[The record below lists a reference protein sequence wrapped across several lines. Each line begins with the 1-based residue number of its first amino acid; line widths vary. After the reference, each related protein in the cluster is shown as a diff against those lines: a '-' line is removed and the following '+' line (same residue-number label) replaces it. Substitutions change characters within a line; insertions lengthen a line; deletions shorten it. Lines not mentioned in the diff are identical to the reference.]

1 MKTKKS
7 MKEEKKEIELSDDG
21 LISDGDSENISSDS
35 DDHSHG
41 VQSNFFTNLSKW
53 SEKEKNEEILSET
66 ESD

>member
-1 MKTKKS
+1 

-41 VQSNFFTNLSKW
+41 FKSNFFTNLSKW

>member
-1 MKTKKS
+1 

-41 VQSNFFTNLSKW
+41 VQSNFFANLSKW
-53 SEKEKNEEILSET
+53 SEKEKNIEILSET